1 MCKGI
6 FITVEGGEG
15 VGKTTAIEEICI
27 WLYSLGMDFI
37 KTREPGGIPIS
48 ESIREV
54 ILDRKNTMMD
64 GRTEAL
70 LYAASRRQHLVEK
83 VIPALNDGKMV
94 ICDRFVDS
102 SIAYQGHARGIGMKE
117 VETINAF
124 AIDDC
129 VPQLTI
135 LLDLVP
141 EVGLARLNKD
151 ANREINRLDLEKL
164 DFHTKV
170 REGYNLLLEQHPE
183 RIVLINANQEPEKVV
198 EDMKDII
205 TKKFFVEEQET
216 HQCIF
221 KWDKDCIDINT
232 DCARCTVRHKLCYKC
247 LKKYPSQGCDSC
259 IANANPGLTLKK

>member
-83 VIPALNDGKMV
+83 VIPALNEGKMV

-102 SIAYQGHARGIGMKE
+102 SIAYQGHARGIGMEE
-117 VETINAF
+117 VKSINDF

-135 LLDLVP
+135 LLDLAP
-141 EVGLARLNKD
+141 DIGLARLNKD

-170 REGYNLLLEQHPE
+170 REGYQTLAQQHPE
-183 RIVLINANQEPEKVV
+183 RIVLVNANQELEKVV
-198 EDMKDII
+198 EDMKSII
-205 TKKFFVEEQET
+205 TKRFFVEEQET
-216 HQCIF
+216 PQCVF
-221 KWDKDCIDINT
+221 QWDKKCIDNKM
-232 DCARCTVRHKLCYKC
+232 DCARCTIRHKLCYKC
-247 LKKYPSQGCDSC
+247 LRKYPTHGCDSC
-259 IANANPGLTLKK
+259 IADANA